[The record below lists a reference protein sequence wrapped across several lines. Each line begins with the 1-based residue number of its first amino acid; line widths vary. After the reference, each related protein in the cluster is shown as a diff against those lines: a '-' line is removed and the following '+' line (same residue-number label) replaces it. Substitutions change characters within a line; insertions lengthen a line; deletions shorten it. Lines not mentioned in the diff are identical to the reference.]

1 MINYKYKRVLIM
13 GFFKFLMDWKILH
26 DIGQEELSEEDELVD
41 MLYINEQFDKEFEEK
56 KKNKK
61 DKEDKRW

>member
-1 MINYKYKRVLIM
+1 M

-26 DIGQEELSEEDELVD
+26 DAGEEELSEEDELVD
-41 MLYINEQFDKEFEEK
+41 MMYINEQFEKDFEEK
-56 KKNKK
+56 KKNKN

>member
-1 MINYKYKRVLIM
+1 M

-56 KKNKK
+56 KKNEK
-61 DKEDKRW
+61 DKEDRRW